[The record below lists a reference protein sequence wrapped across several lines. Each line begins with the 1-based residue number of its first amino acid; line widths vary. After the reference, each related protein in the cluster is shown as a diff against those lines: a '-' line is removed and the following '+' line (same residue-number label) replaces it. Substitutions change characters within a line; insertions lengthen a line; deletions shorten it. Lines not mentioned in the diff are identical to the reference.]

1 MNDRNKNKQYA
12 EDWQK
17 LTLTLEEAED
27 RFYAMADAIDYA
39 KQGLEGSI
47 VRMKSGRLITLPDAE
62 TSDTVAVVLP
72 NTPKNKLKLIKK

>member
-62 TSDTVAVVLP
+62 TSDTVAIVLP

>member
-27 RFYAMADAIDYA
+27 RFYAMADAIEYA

-62 TSDTVAVVLP
+62 ASDTVAVVLP

>member
-12 EDWQK
+12 EDWHK
-17 LTLTLEEAED
+17 ITLTLEEAED